1 MSVITPQSLV
11 GARSPIYITA
21 NYSAL
26 AGSITDITMEVYI
39 WTGSRSSR
47 PADPEYTLFRDVFAG
62 TDVSFDIAP
71 MVRESLSNAYSG
83 FDATGV
89 SYVPDGSVA
98 WVQID
103 YEVNYQNKA
112 TPPQTINDTG
122 STDIFEAS
130 NGYHIFIEAANKEVN
145 KGFASVNAVKY
156 IKDSGNEV
164 VPVYL
169 GKWGEGYDI
178 YWAYKDRVIADGG
191 TVEGS
196 SLCANIGLEYVEI
209 LTDGGYNIDIRITE
223 SELQNLQA
231 EGRVLLLP
239 CGVANADTWAASVG
253 ESLSGNYT
261 NYYDLNLKDKD
272 GTTLDSRRFYPT
284 CEAKYT
290 PSVMQFINKNGV
302 WESLTFFKRSE
313 STINTTTNEF
323 RRSLGSSSSAG
334 FSYDTTAHKYQRINT
349 NGRKRFTLNTG
360 WVGEDYDTI
369 MEQMLMSER
378 VMLDGLPVNVTTSSL
393 TLQKVVNDKTINYT
407 IEVEEAFDTR
417 YV

>member
-1 MSVITPQSLV
+1 MPIVSPQSLV

-26 AGSITDITMEVYI
+26 SSSLVDVQFEIYI
-39 WTGSRSSR
+39 WTGARNSR
-47 PADPEYTLFRDVFAG
+47 PASAQYTLFRDVFAG

-71 MVRESLSNAYSG
+71 MVREYLSNDYSG
-83 FDATGV
+83 FDATDV
-89 SYVPDGSVA
+89 SYVPDGSVV

-103 YEVNYQNKA
+103 YNVSYYNKA
-112 TPPQTINDTG
+112 DPPAIANETG
-122 STDIFEAS
+122 SSDIFEAS

-145 KGFASVNAVKY
+145 KGYASVNAVKY

-178 YWAYKDRVIADGG
+178 YWAYKDRVVADGG
-191 TVEGS
+191 TVEGGS
-196 SLCANIGLEYVEI
+196 ACANIGLHQVEF
-209 LTDGGYNIDIRITE
+209 LGDSGYNVDLPITE
-223 SELQNLQA
+223 ADLQGLQA
-231 EGRVLLLP
+231 EQRIMLLP
-239 CGVANADTWAASVG
+239 CGVNNLTEWLDSVG
-253 ESLSGNYT
+253 EPLTYV

-272 GTTLDSRRFYPT
+272 GTTLDTRRFYPQ

-302 WESLTFFKRSE
+302 WESVTFFKRSE
-313 STINTTTNEF
+313 EEVSASGDNYRKSI
-323 RRSLGSSSSAG
+323 GSSSASG
-334 FSYDTTAHKYQRINT
+334 FSYSTTNPLYQRYNV

-360 WVGEDYDTI
+360 WVGEDYKDV
-369 MEQMLMSER
+369 MEQMMISER
-378 VMLDGLPVNVTTSSL
+378 VMLDGVPVNVSTQSL
-393 TLQKVVNDKTINYT
+393 TLQKSVNDKNINYT
-407 IEVEEAFDTR
+407 VQVEEAFDIR

>member
-1 MSVITPQSLV
+1 MPIVSPQSLI

-26 AGSITDITMEVYI
+26 ATSIVDITFEVYV

-47 PADPEYTLFRDVFAG
+47 PADPVYTLFRDVFAG

-71 MVRESLSNAYSG
+71 MVRESLSNNYSG
-83 FDATGV
+83 FTATGV

-103 YEVNYQNKA
+103 YNVSYYNKSD
-112 TPPQTINDTG
+112 PPTISNDAG

-145 KGFASVNAVKY
+145 KGYASVNAVKY

-164 VPVYL
+164 LPIYL

-191 TVEGS
+191 IVEGGS
-196 SLCANIGLEYVEI
+196 ACANIGLYQVEV
-209 LTDGGYNIDIRITE
+209 LSDSQYNVAIPITE
-223 SELQNLQA
+223 AQLQGLQA
-231 EGRVLLLP
+231 EERVMLLP
-239 CGVANADTWAASVG
+239 CGVTNLTAWLDSVG
-253 ESLSGNYT
+253 EPLNYT
-261 NYYDLNLKDKD
+261 NYYDIRLKDKD
-272 GTTLDSRRFYPT
+272 GTVLDTRRFYPT
-284 CEAKYT
+284 CESKYS
-290 PSVMQFINKNGV
+290 PSVMQFVNKNGV
-302 WESLTFFKRSE
+302 WESITFFKKSE
-313 STINTTTNEF
+313 STINTTTSEF
-323 RRSLGSSSSAG
+323 RRSLGGSSSAG

-349 NGRKRFTLNTG
+349 NGRKQFTLNTG
-360 WVGEDYDTI
+360 WVGEDYDAI

-378 VMLDGLPVNVTTSSL
+378 VMLDGLPVNVTTTSL
-393 TLQKVVNDKTINYT
+393 TLQKVVNEKTINYT

>member
-39 WTGSRSSR
+39 WTGARDSR
-47 PADPEYTLFRDVFAG
+47 PASAEYTLFRDVFAG

-83 FDATGV
+83 FDATDV

-103 YEVNYQNKA
+103 YEVNYINKA
-112 TPPQTINDTG
+112 TPPATVNDTG

-178 YWAYKDRVIADGG
+178 YWAYKDRVVADGG
-191 TVEGS
+191 TVEGGS
-196 SLCANIGLEYVEI
+196 ACANIGLHEVEV
-209 LTDGGYNIDIRITE
+209 LSDLQYDVNIPITE
-223 SELQNLQA
+223 SQLQNLQA
-231 EGRVLLLP
+231 EGRILLLP
-239 CGVANADTWAASVG
+239 CGVANLTTWLDSVS
-253 ESLSGNYT
+253 EPLLYT
-261 NYYDLNLKDKD
+261 EYYDLRLKDKD
-272 GTTLDSRRFYPT
+272 GTVLDTRRFYPT

-302 WESLTFFKRSE
+302 WESITFFKRSE

-349 NGRKRFTLNTG
+349 NGRKRFLLNTG

-378 VMLDGLPVNVTTSSL
+378 VMLDGVPVNVTTSSL

>member
-39 WTGSRSSR
+39 WGGSRSSR

-71 MVRESLSNAYSG
+71 MVQEYLSNTYTG
-83 FDATGV
+83 FDATDT
-89 SYVPDGSVA
+89 SYAPDGSVM

-103 YEVNYQNKA
+103 YEVNYVNKA
-112 TPPQTINDTG
+112 QPPQTINDTG

-130 NGYHIFIEAANKEVN
+130 NGYHIFIEAANKEVD
-145 KGFASVNAVKY
+145 KGFASVNVQKY

-178 YWAYKDRVIADGG
+178 YWAYKDRVLADGG

-196 SLCANIGLEYVEI
+196 PLCANIGLEYVEI
-209 LTDGGYNIDIRITE
+209 LGDGDYNIEIRITE
-223 SELQNLQA
+223 SELQHLQA

-239 CGVANADTWAASVG
+239 CGVSNLGTWVDSVG
-253 ESLSGNYT
+253 EVLTYS
-261 NYYDLNLKDKD
+261 NYYDINLKDKD
-272 GTTLDSRRFYPT
+272 GTTLDTRRFYPT
-284 CEAKYT
+284 CESKFT
-290 PSVMQFINKNGV
+290 PSVMQFINKNGM
-302 WESLTFFKRSE
+302 WESITFFKRSE
-313 STINTTTNEF
+313 STINTTTTEY
-323 RRSLGSSSSAG
+323 RRSLGSSSSSG
-334 FSYDTTAHKYQRINT
+334 FSYDTTAHKYQRANT

-360 WVGEDYDTI
+360 WVGEDYDYL

-378 VMLDGLPVNVTTSSL
+378 VMLDGVPVNVTTSSL

>member
-1 MSVITPQSLV
+1 MPIVSPQSLV

-26 AGSITDITMEVYI
+26 ATSIIDITFEVYV

-47 PADPEYTLFRDVFAG
+47 PADPVYTLFRDVFAG

-71 MVRESLSNAYSG
+71 MVRESLSNNYSG
-83 FDATGV
+83 FTATGV

-103 YEVNYQNKA
+103 YNVSYYNKSD
-112 TPPQTINDTG
+112 PPTISNDAG

-145 KGFASVNAVKY
+145 KGYASVNAVKY

-164 VPVYL
+164 LPIYL

-191 TVEGS
+191 TVEGGS
-196 SLCANIGLEYVEI
+196 ACANIGLYEVEVLSDLQYDVAI
-209 LTDGGYNIDIRITE
+209 PITE
-223 SELQNLQA
+223 AQLQGLQA
-231 EGRVLLLP
+231 EERVMLLP
-239 CGVANADTWAASVG
+239 CGVTNLTAWLDSVG
-253 ESLSGNYT
+253 EPLNYT
-261 NYYDLNLKDKD
+261 NYYDIRLKDKD
-272 GTTLDSRRFYPT
+272 GTVLDTRRFYPT
-284 CEAKYT
+284 CESKYS
-290 PSVMQFINKNGV
+290 PSVMQFVNKNGV
-302 WESLTFFKRSE
+302 WESITFFKKSE
-313 STINTTTNEF
+313 STINTTTSEF
-323 RRSLGSSSSAG
+323 RRSLGGSSSAG

-349 NGRKRFTLNTG
+349 NGRKQFTLNTG
-360 WVGEDYDTI
+360 WVGEDYDAI

-378 VMLDGLPVNVTTSSL
+378 VMLDGLPVNVTTTSL
-393 TLQKVVNDKTINYT
+393 TLQKVVNEKTINYT

>member
-1 MSVITPQSLV
+1 MPIVSPQSLV

-26 AGSITDITMEVYI
+26 ATSITDITFQVYV

-47 PADPEYTLFRDVFAG
+47 PADPVYTLFRDVFAG

-71 MVRESLSNAYSG
+71 MVRESLSNNYSG
-83 FDATGV
+83 FTATGV

-103 YEVNYQNKA
+103 YNVSYYNKSD
-112 TPPQTINDTG
+112 PPTISNDTG

-145 KGFASVNAVKY
+145 KGYASVNAVKY

-164 VPVYL
+164 LPIYL

-191 TVEGS
+191 TVEGGS
-196 SLCANIGLEYVEI
+196 ACANIGLYQVEY
-209 LTDGGYNIDIRITE
+209 LGDSGYNVDLPITE
-223 SELQNLQA
+223 AELQNLQA
-231 EGRVLLLP
+231 EGRVMLQP
-239 CGVANADTWAASVG
+239 CGVTNLTAWLDSV
-253 ESLSGNYT
+253 EEPLIYV

-272 GTTLDSRRFYPT
+272 GTVLDTRRFYPT
-284 CEAKYT
+284 CESKYS
-290 PSVMQFINKNGV
+290 PSVMQFVNKNGV
-302 WESLTFFKRSE
+302 WESITFFKKSE
-313 STINTTTNEF
+313 STINTTTSEF

-349 NGRKRFTLNTG
+349 NGRKQFTLNTG
-360 WVGEDYDTI
+360 WVGEDYDAI

-378 VMLDGLPVNVTTSSL
+378 VMLDGLPVNVTTTSL
-393 TLQKVVNDKTINYT
+393 TLQKVVNEKTINYT

>member
-1 MSVITPQSLV
+1 MPIVSPQSLV

-26 AGSITDITMEVYI
+26 ATSIIDITFEVYV

-47 PADPEYTLFRDVFAG
+47 PADPVYTLFRDVFAG

-71 MVRESLSNAYSG
+71 MVRESLSNNYSG
-83 FDATGV
+83 FTATGV

-103 YEVNYQNKA
+103 YNVSYYNKSD
-112 TPPQTINDTG
+112 PPTISNDAG

-145 KGFASVNAVKY
+145 KGYASVNAVKY

-164 VPVYL
+164 LPIYL

-191 TVEGS
+191 IVEGGS
-196 SLCANIGLEYVEI
+196 ACANIGLYQVEV
-209 LTDGGYNIDIRITE
+209 LSDSQYNVAIPITE
-223 SELQNLQA
+223 AQLQGLQA
-231 EGRVLLLP
+231 EERVMLLP
-239 CGVANADTWAASVG
+239 CGVTNLTAWLDSVG
-253 ESLSGNYT
+253 EPLNYT
-261 NYYDLNLKDKD
+261 NYYDIRLKDKD
-272 GTTLDSRRFYPT
+272 GTVLDTRRFYPT
-284 CEAKYT
+284 CESKYS
-290 PSVMQFINKNGV
+290 PSVMQFVNKNGV
-302 WESLTFFKRSE
+302 WESITFFKKSE
-313 STINTTTNEF
+313 STINTTTSEF
-323 RRSLGSSSSAG
+323 RRSLGGSSSAG

-349 NGRKRFTLNTG
+349 NGRKQFTLNTG
-360 WVGEDYDTI
+360 WVGEDYDAI

-378 VMLDGLPVNVTTSSL
+378 VMLDGLPVNVTTTSL
-393 TLQKVVNDKTINYT
+393 TLQKVVNEKTINYT

>member
-1 MSVITPQSLV
+1 MPIVSPQSLV

-21 NYSAL
+21 NYSAV
-26 AGSITDITMEVYI
+26 ATSITNITFEVYV

-47 PADPEYTLFRDVFAG
+47 PADPVYTLFRDVFAG

-71 MVRESLSNAYSG
+71 MVRESLSNNYSG
-83 FDATGV
+83 FTATGV

-103 YEVNYQNKA
+103 YNASYYNKSD
-112 TPPQTINDTG
+112 PPTISNDTG
-122 STDIFEAS
+122 STEIFEAS

-145 KGFASVNAVKY
+145 KGYASVNAVKY

-191 TVEGS
+191 TVEGTT
-196 SLCANIGLEYVEI
+196 LCANIGLETVEI
-209 LTDGGYNIDIRITE
+209 LGDGGYNIDIRITE
-223 SELQNLQA
+223 SQLQNLQA

-239 CGVANADTWAASVG
+239 CGVSNLDAWASTVG
-253 ESLSGNYT
+253 ETLTYT
-261 NYYDLNLKDKD
+261 NYYDINLKDKD
-272 GTTLDSRRFYPT
+272 GTTLDTRRFYPT
-284 CEAKYT
+284 CEAKYS

-302 WESLTFFKRSE
+302 WESITFFKKSE

-349 NGRKRFTLNTG
+349 NGRKQFTLNTG
-360 WVGEDYDTI
+360 WVGEDYDAI

-378 VMLDGLPVNVTTSSL
+378 VMLDGLPVNVTTTSL
-393 TLQKVVNDKTINYT
+393 TLQKVINDKTINYT
-407 IEVEEAFDTR
+407 INVEEAFDTR

>member
-1 MSVITPQSLV
+1 MPIVSPQSLV

-26 AGSITDITMEVYI
+26 ATSITDITFQVYV

-47 PADPEYTLFRDVFAG
+47 PADPVYTLFRDVFAG

-71 MVRESLSNAYSG
+71 MVRESLSNNYSG
-83 FDATGV
+83 FTATGV

-103 YEVNYQNKA
+103 YNVSYYNKSD
-112 TPPQTINDTG
+112 PPTISNDTG

-145 KGFASVNAVKY
+145 KGYASVNAVKY

-164 VPVYL
+164 LPIYL

-178 YWAYKDRVIADGG
+178 YWAYKDRVIANGG
-191 TVEGS
+191 TVEGGS
-196 SLCANIGLEYVEI
+196 ACANIGLYQVEY
-209 LTDGGYNIDIRITE
+209 LGDSGYNVDLPITE
-223 SELQNLQA
+223 AELQNLQA
-231 EGRVLLLP
+231 EGRVMLLP
-239 CGVANADTWAASVG
+239 CGVTNLTAWLDSV
-253 ESLSGNYT
+253 EEPLIYV

-272 GTTLDSRRFYPT
+272 GTVLDTRRFYPT
-284 CEAKYT
+284 CESKYS
-290 PSVMQFINKNGV
+290 PSVMQFVNKNGV
-302 WESLTFFKRSE
+302 WESITFFKKSE

-349 NGRKRFTLNTG
+349 NGRKQFTLNTG
-360 WVGEDYDTI
+360 WVGEDYDAI

-378 VMLDGLPVNVTTSSL
+378 VMLDGLPVNVTTTSL
-393 TLQKVVNDKTINYT
+393 TLQKVVNEKTINYT

>member
-1 MSVITPQSLV
+1 MPIVSPQSLV

-21 NYSAL
+21 NYSSL
-26 AGSITDITMEVYI
+26 SSSITDVEFEVFI
-39 WTGSRSSR
+39 WTGARNSR
-47 PADPEYTLFRDVFAG
+47 PASAQYTLFRDVFAG

-71 MVRESLSNAYSG
+71 MVREYLSNEYENFDGTTLAY
-83 FDATGV
+83 A
-89 SYVPDGSVA
+89 PDGSVV

-103 YEVNYQNKA
+103 YDVNYQNKA
-112 TPPQTINDTG
+112 NPPQTVNDTG
-122 STDIFEAS
+122 SSEIFEAS

-178 YWAYKDRVIADGG
+178 YWAYKDRVLADGG
-191 TVEGS
+191 TIEGGGA
-196 SLCANIGLEYVEI
+196 CANIGLYKVEF
-209 LTDGGYNIDIRITE
+209 LSDGGENVDFLITE
-223 SELQNLQA
+223 AQLQGLQA
-231 EGRVLLLP
+231 EERVMLLP
-239 CGVANADTWAASVG
+239 CGINNLTEWLDSEG
-253 ESLSGNYT
+253 ESLNYT
-261 NYYDLNLKDKD
+261 SYYDLNLKDKD
-272 GTTLDSRRFYPT
+272 GTTLDTRRFYPT
-284 CEAKYT
+284 CESKYS
-290 PSVMQFINKNGV
+290 PSVMQFVNKNGV
-302 WESLTFFKRSE
+302 WESVTFFKRSD
-313 STINTTTNEF
+313 STISTTTNEY
-323 RRSLGSSSSAG
+323 RKSLGSSGSSG
-334 FSYDTTAHKYQRINT
+334 FTYDTTAHKYQRINT

-378 VMLDGLPVNVTTSSL
+378 VMLDGLPVNVTTNSL
-393 TLQKVVNDKTINYT
+393 NLQKSVNDRMINYI

>member
-1 MSVITPQSLV
+1 MSIITPTSLV

-21 NYSAL
+21 GYSAL
-26 AGSITDITMEVYI
+26 AGSLTDVTLEVYI
-39 WTGSRSSR
+39 WNGSRSSR
-47 PADPEYTLFRDVFAG
+47 PASAQYTLFRDVFAG

-71 MVRESLSNAYSG
+71 MVQEYLSNAYEN
-83 FDATGV
+83 FDGTDVA
-89 SYVPDGSVA
+89 YAPDGSVV

-103 YEVNYQNKA
+103 YDVNYINKA
-112 TPPQTINDTG
+112 DPPQTVNDTG
-122 STDIFEAS
+122 SSEIFEAS

-191 TVEGS
+191 TVEGGS
-196 SLCANIGLEYVEI
+196 ECANIGLDVVEF
-209 LTDGGYNIDIRITE
+209 LGDGGYNVDIRISE
-223 SELQNLQA
+223 SELQGLQA
-231 EGRVLLLP
+231 EERIMLLP
-239 CGVANADTWAASVG
+239 CGVDNLSAWLDSVG
-253 ESLSGNYT
+253 ESLTYT

-272 GTTLDSRRFYPT
+272 GTILDTRRFYPS
-284 CEAKYT
+284 CEPKYT
-290 PSVMQFINKNGV
+290 PSVMQFVNKNGV
-302 WESLTFFKRSE
+302 WESITFFKRST
-313 STINTTTNEF
+313 SDLNTTTSEY
-323 RRSLGSSSSAG
+323 RKSLGSSSASG

-360 WVGEDYDTI
+360 WVGEDYDTL

>member
-1 MSVITPQSLV
+1 MPIVSPQSLV

-26 AGSITDITMEVYI
+26 ATSIVDITFEVYV

-47 PADPEYTLFRDVFAG
+47 PADPVYTLFRDVFAG

-71 MVRESLSNAYSG
+71 MVRESLSNNYSG
-83 FDATGV
+83 FTATGV

-103 YEVNYQNKA
+103 YNVSYYNKSD
-112 TPPQTINDTG
+112 PPTISNDAG

-145 KGFASVNAVKY
+145 KGYASVNAVKY

-164 VPVYL
+164 LPIYL

-191 TVEGS
+191 IVEGGS
-196 SLCANIGLEYVEI
+196 ACANIGLYQVEV
-209 LTDGGYNIDIRITE
+209 LSDSQYNVAIPITE
-223 SELQNLQA
+223 AQLQGLQA
-231 EGRVLLLP
+231 EERVMLLP
-239 CGVANADTWAASVG
+239 CGVTNLTAWLDSVG
-253 ESLSGNYT
+253 EPLNYT
-261 NYYDLNLKDKD
+261 NYYDIRLKDKD
-272 GTTLDSRRFYPT
+272 GTVLDTRRFYPT
-284 CEAKYT
+284 CESKYS
-290 PSVMQFINKNGV
+290 PSVMQFVNKNGV
-302 WESLTFFKRSE
+302 WESITFFKKSE
-313 STINTTTNEF
+313 STINTTTSEF
-323 RRSLGSSSSAG
+323 RRSLGGSSSAG

-349 NGRKRFTLNTG
+349 NGRKQFTLNTG
-360 WVGEDYDTI
+360 WVGEDYDAI

-378 VMLDGLPVNVTTSSL
+378 VMLDGLPVNVTTTSL
-393 TLQKVVNDKTINYT
+393 TLQKVVNEKTINYT

>member
-1 MSVITPQSLV
+1 MSIITPTSLV

-26 AGSITDITMEVYI
+26 ATSLKNVQFEIYI
-39 WTGSRSSR
+39 WQGSRSSR
-47 PADPEYTLFRDVFAG
+47 PASPEYTLFRDVFAG

-71 MVRESLSNAYSG
+71 MVQEYLSNAYENLNG
-83 FDATGV
+83 TTVTYA
-89 SYVPDGSVA
+89 PDGSVV

-103 YEVNYQNKA
+103 YNVSYYNKSN
-112 TPPQTINDTG
+112 PPTISNDTG

-191 TVEGS
+191 TVEGGS
-196 SLCANIGLEYVEI
+196 ACANIGLYQVEY
-209 LTDGGYNIDIRITE
+209 LGDSGYNVDLPITE
-223 SELQNLQA
+223 AQLQGLQA
-231 EGRVLLLP
+231 EERVMLLP
-239 CGVANADTWAASVG
+239 CGVTNLTAWLDSVG
-253 ESLSGNYT
+253 EPLIYV

-272 GTTLDSRRFYPT
+272 GTVLDTRRFYPT
-284 CEAKYT
+284 CESKYS
-290 PSVMQFINKNGV
+290 PSVMQFVNKNGV
-302 WESLTFFKRSE
+302 WESVTFFKRSN
-313 STINTTTNEF
+313 STISTTTSEY
-323 RRSLGSSSSAG
+323 RKSLGSSGSSG
-334 FSYDTTAHKYQRINT
+334 FTYDTTAHKYQRINT
-349 NGRKRFTLNTG
+349 NGRKQFTLNTG
-360 WVGEDYDTI
+360 WVGEDYDAI

-378 VMLDGLPVNVTTSSL
+378 VMLDGLPVNVTTNSL
-393 TLQKVVNDKTINYT
+393 NLQKSVNDKMINYI

>member
-1 MSVITPQSLV
+1 MPIVSPQSLV

-26 AGSITDITMEVYI
+26 ATSITDITFQVYV

-47 PADPEYTLFRDVFAG
+47 PADPVYTLFRDVFAG

-71 MVRESLSNAYSG
+71 MVRESLSNNYSG
-83 FDATGV
+83 FTATGV

-103 YEVNYQNKA
+103 YNLSYYNKSD
-112 TPPQTINDTG
+112 PPTISNDSG

-145 KGFASVNAVKY
+145 KGYASVNAVKY

-164 VPVYL
+164 LPIYL

-191 TVEGS
+191 TVEGGS
-196 SLCANIGLEYVEI
+196 ACANIGLAEVQ
-209 LTDGGYNIDIRITE
+209 LKTDTNETQSVAITE
-223 SELQNLQA
+223 SQLQNLQA
-231 EGRVLLLP
+231 ESRIMLIP
-239 CGVANADTWAASVG
+239 CGVSNIASWMG
-253 ESLSGNYT
+253 DAIIYRYQQ
-261 NYYDLNLKDKD
+261 YYDLNLLDKD
-272 GTTLDSRRFYPT
+272 GTVLDTRRFYPT
-284 CEAKYT
+284 CESKYS
-290 PSVMQFINKNGV
+290 PSVMQFVNKNGV
-302 WESLTFFKRSE
+302 WESITFFKKSE
-313 STINTTTNEF
+313 STINTTTSEF

-349 NGRKRFTLNTG
+349 NGRKQFTLNTG
-360 WVGEDYDTI
+360 WVGEDYDAI

-378 VMLDGLPVNVTTSSL
+378 VMLDGLPVNVTTTSL
-393 TLQKVVNDKTINYT
+393 TLQKVVNEKTINYT

>member
-1 MSVITPQSLV
+1 MPVVSPQSLV

-21 NYSAL
+21 NYSSL
-26 AGSITDITMEVYI
+26 SSSITDITMEVYV

-47 PADPEYTLFRDVFAG
+47 PADPVYTLFRDVFAG

-71 MVRESLSNAYSG
+71 MVRESLSNAYEG
-83 FDATGV
+83 FDATGI
-89 SYVPDGSVA
+89 SYVPDGSVT

-103 YEVNYQNKA
+103 YDVNYLNKS
-112 TPPQTINDTG
+112 TPPTTVNDTG

-145 KGFASVNAVKY
+145 KGYASINAVKY

-178 YWAYKDRVIADGG
+178 VWAYKDRVLADGG
-191 TVEGS
+191 TIE
-196 SLCANIGLEYVEI
+196 SLSCANIGLATIEI
-209 LTDGGYNIDIRITE
+209 LTDGGYNIDIPVTE
-223 SELQNLQA
+223 SQLQDLQA
-231 EGRVLLLP
+231 EGRILLLP
-239 CGVANADTWAASVG
+239 CGASNIETWVQSVG
-253 ESLSGNYT
+253 ETLVGLYSE
-261 NYYDLNLKDKD
+261 YYDINLKDKD
-272 GTTLDSRRFYPT
+272 GTTLDTRRFYPT
-284 CEAKYT
+284 CEPKFT
-290 PSVMQFINKNGV
+290 PSVMQFVNKNGV
-302 WESLTFFKRSE
+302 WESITFFKKSE
-313 STINTTTNEF
+313 STISTTTSEF
-323 RRSLGSSSSAG
+323 RRSLGGSSATG

-360 WVGEDYDTI
+360 WVGEDYDAV

-378 VMLDGLPVNVTTSSL
+378 VLLDGLPVNVTTSSL

>member
-21 NYSAL
+21 NYSSL
-26 AGSITDITMEVYI
+26 SSSIVDITMEVYI

-62 TDVSFDIAP
+62 GDVSFDIAP

-83 FDATGV
+83 LDATGV

-103 YEVNYQNKA
+103 YSVNYLNKA
-112 TPPQTINDTG
+112 NPPATINDSG

-130 NGYHIFIEAANKEVN
+130 NGYHIFIEAANKEVD
-145 KGFASVNAVKY
+145 KGYASVNAVKY
-156 IKDSGNEV
+156 IKENADEV
-164 VPVYL
+164 LPIYL

-178 YWAYKDRVIADGG
+178 VWAYKDRVLADGG
-191 TVEGS
+191 TVE
-196 SLCANIGLEYVEI
+196 SLSCANIGLAEVQ
-209 LTDGGYNIDIRITE
+209 LKTDTNETQSVAITE
-223 SELQNLQA
+223 SQLQNLQA
-231 EGRVLLLP
+231 EGRIMLIP
-239 CGVANADTWAASVG
+239 CGVSNITSWMGGAIINR
-253 ESLSGNYT
+253 YQQ
-261 NYYDLNLKDKD
+261 YYDLNLLDKD
-272 GTTLDSRRFYPT
+272 GTVLDTRRFYPT
-284 CEAKYT
+284 CEPKFT

-302 WESLTFFKRSE
+302 WESITFFKRSE
-313 STINTTTNEF
+313 STINTTTNEY
-323 RRSLGSSSSAG
+323 RRGMGSSSASG

-360 WVGEDYDTI
+360 WVGEDYDAI

-378 VMLDGLPVNVTTSSL
+378 VMLDGVPVNVTTSSL

>member
-1 MSVITPQSLV
+1 MPIVSPQSLV

-26 AGSITDITMEVYI
+26 ATSITDITFQVYV

-47 PADPEYTLFRDVFAG
+47 PADPVYTLFRDVFAG

-71 MVRESLSNAYSG
+71 MVRESLSNNYSG
-83 FDATGV
+83 FTATGV

-103 YEVNYQNKA
+103 YNVSYYNKSD
-112 TPPQTINDTG
+112 PPTISNDSG

-145 KGFASVNAVKY
+145 KGYASVNAVKY

-164 VPVYL
+164 LPIYL

-178 YWAYKDRVIADGG
+178 YWAYKDRVIANGG
-191 TVEGS
+191 TVEGGS
-196 SLCANIGLEYVEI
+196 ACANIGLYQVEY
-209 LTDGGYNIDIRITE
+209 LGDSGYNVDLPITE
-223 SELQNLQA
+223 AELQNLQA
-231 EGRVLLLP
+231 EGRVMLLP
-239 CGVANADTWAASVG
+239 CGVTNLTAWLDSVG
-253 ESLSGNYT
+253 EPLIYV

-272 GTTLDSRRFYPT
+272 GTVLDTRRFYPT
-284 CEAKYT
+284 CESKYS
-290 PSVMQFINKNGV
+290 PSVMQFVNKNGV
-302 WESLTFFKRSE
+302 WESITFFKKSE

-349 NGRKRFTLNTG
+349 NGRKQFTLNTG
-360 WVGEDYDTI
+360 WVGEDYDAI

-378 VMLDGLPVNVTTSSL
+378 VMLDGLPVNVTTTSL
-393 TLQKVVNDKTINYT
+393 TLQKVVNEKTINYT

>member
-1 MSVITPQSLV
+1 MPIVSPQSLV

-26 AGSITDITMEVYI
+26 ATSIIDITFEVYV

-47 PADPEYTLFRDVFAG
+47 PADPVYTLFRDVFAG

-71 MVRESLSNAYSG
+71 MVRESLSNNYSG
-83 FDATGV
+83 FTATGV

-103 YEVNYQNKA
+103 YNVSYYNKSD
-112 TPPQTINDTG
+112 PPTISNDTE

-145 KGFASVNAVKY
+145 KGYASVNAVKY

-164 VPVYL
+164 LPIYL

-191 TVEGS
+191 TVEGGS
-196 SLCANIGLEYVEI
+196 ACANIGLYQVEY
-209 LTDGGYNIDIRITE
+209 LGDSGYNVDLPITE
-223 SELQNLQA
+223 AQLQGLQA
-231 EGRVLLLP
+231 EERVMLLP
-239 CGVANADTWAASVG
+239 CGVTNLTAWLDSVG
-253 ESLSGNYT
+253 EPLTYA

-272 GTTLDSRRFYPT
+272 GTTLDTRRFYPT
-284 CEAKYT
+284 CESKYS
-290 PSVMQFINKNGV
+290 PSVMQFVNKNGV
-302 WESLTFFKRSE
+302 WESITFFKKSE
-313 STINTTTNEF
+313 STINTTTSEF
-323 RRSLGSSSSAG
+323 RRSLGGSSSAG

-349 NGRKRFTLNTG
+349 NGRKQFTLNTG
-360 WVGEDYDTI
+360 WVGEDYDAI

-378 VMLDGLPVNVTTSSL
+378 VMLDGLPVNVTTTSL
-393 TLQKVVNDKTINYT
+393 TLQKVVNEKTINYT